1 MSNKKYHGLN
11 SDFAQRALNQKAVFD
26 AFYRTVHVMKSAR
39 NHKTSMPIDDIK
51 VAEDVMLFLENIR
64 NWHTAQTD
72 PLYSI
77 DTEIGVTKENGTM
90 WIIDQMVRIL
100 SSGPIGYRMFRI
112 NNPNWDE
119 GIMPGYIAKK

>member
-1 MSNKKYHGLN
+1 MSNKKY
-11 SDFAQRALNQKAVFD
+11 DFTQYALNQKAVLG
-26 AFYRTVHVMKSAR
+26 AFYQTVHVMKSAR
-39 NHKTSMPIDDIK
+39 NHKTQMPILVDNMK
-51 VAEDVMLFLENIR
+51 VVEDVMLFLENLMD
-64 NWHTAQTD
+64 WHMTQTD
-72 PLYSI
+72 YGMI
-77 DTEIGVTKENGTM
+77 DNSHHKM